1 MILFSEHLE
10 DVNEQVDHV
19 VVESN
24 RTKYV
29 VLITHLVL
37 GVLAAVDWTS
47 KIKKFTC
54 EMAHATTKCI
64 RLSSISEN
72 TYATIRRV

>member
-37 GVLAAVDWTS
+37 GVLAAVDWTWEGEEKKK
-47 KIKKFTC
+47 KIIPC
-54 EMAHATTKCI
+54 V
-64 RLSSISEN
+64 RL
-72 TYATIRRV
+72 RVP